1 MTKYPLSGAL
11 AAVMCATL
19 AACSTTGNADKVN
32 QLSQKTVQ
40 YQCSAQG
47 QRTVSLE
54 VQYTF
59 QGNDPV
65 TAQVIYDNQAIALT
79 RATNSKTDMV
89 GDTFT
94 GNGYTWT
101 TGKFTQENAGQV
113 NGNML
118 TRQETSVN
126 TTGAPV
132 NTILARNCRAGG

>member
-11 AAVMCATL
+11 GAVLCATL
-19 AACSTTGNADKVN
+19 AACSTTGNADKVD

-47 QRTVSLE
+47 QRTVNLE

-59 QGNDPV
+59 QGDDPV
-65 TAQVIYDNQAIALT
+65 TAQVIYDNQAISLT

-101 TGKFTQENAGQV
+101 TGKFTLENAGQV

-118 TRQETSVN
+118 TRQETS
-126 TTGAPV
+126 TAMTGAPT
-132 NTILARNCRAGG
+132 NTILARNCKAGG